1 MKLFLTLFLFDILLG
16 FVLQAAGCAV
26 LLYTVTRQRL
36 KSRSFLLTA
45 IIFTAIA
52 IIVRLIC
59 NYGLINFGFH
69 TVLIWLIFV
78 IVAILYNKFPA
89 LQSTVSILL
98 SGMLIAIA
106 EILTGIA
113 LTLILGKEKFNAIMD
128 NTATIEG
135 QILRAKCGMPAN
147 ILFLVLVLAIH
158 MIISHRCVRLARDN
172 NVTGED
178 ATA

>member
-1 MKLFLTLFLFDILLG
+1 MT
-16 FVLQAAGCAV
+16 AA
-26 LLYTVTRQRL
+26 
-36 KSRSFLLTA
+36 
-45 IIFTAIA
+45 IFTAIA

-106 EILTGIA
+106 EIFTGIG
-113 LTLILGKEKFNAIMD
+113 LTLVLGRERFNAIMD

-147 ILFLVLVLAIH
+147 ILFLVLVLVIH
-158 MIISHRCVRLARDN
+158 LIISRKRTKML
-172 NVTGED
+172 
-178 ATA
+178 TAQDETDSNTVA